1 MFIKSQKISPRSLS
15 RGAVGR
21 ENPEKK
27 SKSQPKKPFSWRSG
41 QIEKEEDIIKNRAR
55 HEIRELKQMLCAIN
69 EYLKHAP
76 KGGLKIQQRMGNTYY
91 YHQQKSDETGTHIKH
106 YISKKDEKLAKT
118 LAQKGYYTKV
128 KPVLEQN
135 LHALEEFMN
144 IYDEDAIDRVY
155 DTLIDARKNLVNPIK
170 VSAKE
175 QLRRWNEECYE
186 LYQKYPENLR
196 YETEKGEMV
205 RSKSEVIIANIL
217 YQHRKDLLYKYER
230 PLEVMIAGK
239 VLVKRLL
246 EKT

>member
-1 MFIKSQKISPRSLS
+1 MSLSSAPHFYAGLMFIKSQKISPRSLS

-27 SKSQPKKPFSWRSG
+27 
-41 QIEKEEDIIKNRAR
+41 EDIIKNRAR

-76 KGGLKIQQRMGNTYY
+76 EGGLKIQQRMGNTYY

-170 VSAKE
+170 V
-175 QLRRWNEECYE
+175 
-186 LYQKYPENLR
+186 
-196 YETEKGEMV
+196 
-205 RSKSEVIIANIL
+205 
-217 YQHRKDLLYKYER
+217 H
-230 PLEVMIAGK
+230 
-239 VLVKRLL
+239 
-246 EKT
+246 

>member
-1 MFIKSQKISPRSLS
+1 
-15 RGAVGR
+15 
-21 ENPEKK
+21 
-27 SKSQPKKPFSWRSG
+27 
-41 QIEKEEDIIKNRAR
+41 
-55 HEIRELKQMLCAIN
+55 MLCAIN

-91 YHQQKSDETGTHIKH
+91 YHQQKSDKTGTHIKH

>member
-1 MFIKSQKISPRSLS
+1 METCEISKLNQILKVINNFLCHAPEGCLKSQKIDDK
-15 RGAVGR
+15 V
-21 ENPEKK
+21 
-27 SKSQPKKPFSWRSG
+27 
-41 QIEKEEDIIKNRAR
+41 
-55 HEIRELKQMLCAIN
+55 
-69 EYLKHAP
+69 
-76 KGGLKIQQRMGNTYY
+76 YY
-91 YHQQKSDETGTHIKH
+91 YHKYKNIQTGKFTRKYIK
-106 YISKKDEKLAKT
+106 KQNCDFAKT

-128 KPVLEQN
+128 KSLLEQN

-144 IYDEDAIDRVY
+144 IYDEDAIDSVY

-186 LYQKYPENLR
+186 LYQNYPENLR

>member
-1 MFIKSQKISPRSLS
+1 
-15 RGAVGR
+15 
-21 ENPEKK
+21 
-27 SKSQPKKPFSWRSG
+27 
-41 QIEKEEDIIKNRAR
+41 
-55 HEIRELKQMLCAIN
+55 MLCAIN

-76 KGGLKIQQRMGNTYY
+76 EGGLKIQQRMGNTYY

-128 KPVLEQN
+128 KPVLEKN
-135 LHALEEFMN
+135 LHALEEFVN
-144 IYDEDAIDRVY
+144 TYDEDAIDSVY
-155 DTLIDARKNLVNPIK
+155 DTLIDARKNLVKPTQI
-170 VSAKE
+170 SAKE
-175 QLRRWNEECYE
+175 QLRRWSAESYE